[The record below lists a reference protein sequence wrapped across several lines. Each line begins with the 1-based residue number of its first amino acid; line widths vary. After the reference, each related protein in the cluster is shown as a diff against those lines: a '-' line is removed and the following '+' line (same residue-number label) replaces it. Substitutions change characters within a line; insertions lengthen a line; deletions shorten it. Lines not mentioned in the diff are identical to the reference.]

1 MAETGIIGYSLED
14 HQEVKILWSDFII
27 KKLNDEIMVTDITLK
42 KFPLINYLP
51 DDSLKID
58 NYDNNYPVLKIR
70 DIKGKER
77 PYFEF
82 KSKSK
87 LYKISC
93 DS

>member
-51 DDSLKID
+51 DDS
-58 NYDNNYPVLKIR
+58 
-70 DIKGKER
+70 
-77 PYFEF
+77 
-82 KSKSK
+82 
-87 LYKISC
+87 
-93 DS
+93 